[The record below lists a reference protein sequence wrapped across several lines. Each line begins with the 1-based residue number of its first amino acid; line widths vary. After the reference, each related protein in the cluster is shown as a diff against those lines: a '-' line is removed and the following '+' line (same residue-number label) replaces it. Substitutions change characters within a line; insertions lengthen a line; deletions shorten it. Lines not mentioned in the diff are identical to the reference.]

1 MGPTTS
7 TGSWTAS
14 SASADILFP
23 LSQET
28 AGVTASNDPDL
39 LAINTI
45 RTLSMDA
52 VQAASSGHPGTPM
65 ALAPLGYTLFTR
77 HLAHNPANPAWPD
90 RDRFVLSAGHASM
103 LLYSLLHLTGYDLPL
118 DEIRR
123 FRQLRSRTP
132 GHPENFVTTGIET
145 TTGPLG
151 QGVGNAVGMALAERV
166 LAARFNRDGHEI
178 VDHHTVAIASDGDLM
193 EGVASEACSLA
204 GHLGLSKLVVY
215 WDDNGITIDG
225 TTELSFT
232 GEDVTARFAAYG
244 WRILDVGD
252 CNNLD
257 ELDRVTKEA
266 LTPDGRPTLVRV
278 PTVIGYGSP
287 NKANTSAAH
296 GSPLGADEVAAT
308 KQQLGWEHTEP
319 FTVPDEARRQ
329 ADQRDRGR
337 ELQEDWDRRFD
348 EYTRAHPE
356 LAEEYKRVLS
366 GELPDDLGALLPTF
380 ERGSAQATRK
390 SSGAVINALAEHLPE
405 LIGGS
410 ADLASSNNTSIAGGG
425 DIAAGDYSGRNV
437 NYGVREHAMGAVM
450 NGMALHGGI
459 RPFGGTF
466 LIFTDYLRPSL
477 RLACL
482 MGLPVIYVMTHDSI
496 GLGEDGPTHQPVE
509 HLAAL
514 RAIPNLHVLRPADPI
529 ETAGAWRHALE
540 RTDGP
545 TLLALTRQNVPV
557 LDCSDAAEVARGA
570 YVVVPDDGNPD
581 VVIVATG
588 SEVSLAVEAAELLAD
603 RDIAARVVSMPS
615 WELFG
620 DQELGYQEA
629 VLPPDLPV
637 LSVEAATS
645 FGWSRWADDHVCLD
659 RFGHSA
665 PSEDLYE
672 YFGFTAEAI
681 AESAESLLEE
691 FDEVLEELTDIIE
704 N

>member
-1 MGPTTS
+1 
-7 TGSWTAS
+7 
-14 SASADILFP
+14 
-23 LSQET
+23 
-28 AGVTASNDPDL
+28 VTASPDPDL
-39 LAINTI
+39 LAINTV

-65 ALAPLGYTLFTR
+65 ALAPLGYALWIR
-77 HLAHNPANPAWPD
+77 HLAHNPANPDWPD

-118 DEIRR
+118 DEIKR

-151 QGVGNAVGMALAERV
+151 QGVGNAVGMALAERM
-166 LAARFNRDGHEI
+166 LAARFNREGHEI
-178 VDHHTVAIASDGDLM
+178 VDHHTVVIASDGDLM

-232 GEDVTARFAAYG
+232 GEDVGARFAAYG
-244 WRILDVGD
+244 WRVLEVGD
-252 CNNLD
+252 CNDLD
-257 ELDRVTKEA
+257 DLDRVTKEA
-266 LTPDGRPTLVRV
+266 MTPDGRPTLVRV

-308 KQQLGWEHTEP
+308 KQQLGWEHTEA
-319 FTVPDEARRQ
+319 FTVPPEARAH
-329 ADQRDRGR
+329 ADQRTRGR

-348 EYTRAHPE
+348 AYAAAHPD
-356 LAEEYKRVLS
+356 LAEEYKRVLA
-366 GELPDDLGALLPTF
+366 GELPEDLAAHLPAF
-380 ERGSAQATRK
+380 EPGTAQATRK

-405 LIGGS
+405 LVGGS
-410 ADLASSNNTSIAGGG
+410 ADLASSNNTAIKGGG
-425 DIAAGDYSGRNV
+425 DVARDSYAGRNI

-514 RAIPNLHVLRPADPI
+514 RAIPNLHVLRPADAI
-529 ETAGAWRHALE
+529 ETAGGWGHALE
-540 RTDGP
+540 ETD
-545 TLLALTRQNVPV
+545 L
-557 LDCSDAAEVARGA
+557 C
-570 YVVVPDDGNPD
+570 
-581 VVIVATG
+581 AT
-588 SEVSLAVEAAELLAD
+588 
-603 RDIAARVVSMPS
+603 P
-615 WELFG
+615 W
-620 DQELGYQEA
+620 
-629 VLPPDLPV
+629 
-637 LSVEAATS
+637 
-645 FGWSRWADDHVCLD
+645 
-659 RFGHSA
+659 SA
-665 PSEDLYE
+665 P
-672 YFGFTAEAI
+672 TARPC
-681 AESAESLLEE
+681 SL
-691 FDEVLEELTDIIE
+691 
-704 N
+704 